1 MKSKDQI
8 LLEQI
13 YGNLLKEQEDEH
25 LESDYE
31 LRTDMGDEDMP
42 TPDSEEVSD
51 EEMDEED
58 EEMDEEEEETSEE
71 QTPLQKQAERVLDP
85 TAPEEGLDNQ
95 ELDMIAKLI
104 END

>member
-31 LRTDMGDEDMP
+31 SRSDVDFQDDENISDDPYADDKEYDRQKDED
-42 TPDSEEVSD
+42 
-51 EEMDEED
+51 
-58 EEMDEEEEETSEE
+58 EEEETSQEE
-71 QTPLQKQAERVLDP
+71 QTPLQKQADALLDP
-85 TAPEEGLDNQ
+85 EAPEGGVDDQ
-95 ELDMIAKLI
+95 ELDMILKLI

>member
-31 LRTDMGDEDMP
+31 LRTDMEDEEMP
-42 TPDSEEVSD
+42 TPEVEEVSD
-51 EEMDEED
+51 EEEEED
-58 EEMDEEEEETSEE
+58 EEETEEEPSEGETV
-71 QTPLQKQAERVLDP
+71 LQKQAETVLDP
-85 TAPEEGLDNQ
+85 NAPEEGLDDQ
-95 ELDMIAKLI
+95 ELDIITKLI
-104 END
+104 QNN

>member
-25 LESDYE
+25 MESDYE
-31 LRTDMGDEDMP
+31 LRTDMGDEEMP
-42 TPDSEEVSD
+42 TPESEEISD
-51 EEMDEED
+51 KEDED
-58 EEMDEEEEETSEE
+58 EEEPSEE
-71 QTPLQKQAERVLDP
+71 QTPLQKQAKRVLDP
-85 TAPEEGLDNQ
+85 TAPEGGLDDQ
-95 ELDMIAKLI
+95 ELDIITKLI

>member
-31 LRTDMGDEDMP
+31 LRTDTGDEDMP

-51 EEMDEED
+51 EEKDEKD
-58 EEMDEEEEETSEE
+58 EEETSEE

-104 END
+104 KND

>member
-31 LRTDMGDEDMP
+31 LRTDIGDEETP
-42 TPDSEEVSD
+42 TPELEEISD
-51 EEMDEED
+51 EEKEEED
-58 EEMDEEEEETSEE
+58 EEEPSEE
-71 QTPLQKQAERVLDP
+71 QTPLQKQAEKVLDP
-85 TAPEEGLDNQ
+85 TAPEGGIDDQ
-95 ELDMIAKLI
+95 ELDIITKLI
-104 END
+104 QND

>member
-31 LRTDMGDEDMP
+31 LRTDMGDEEMP
-42 TPDSEEVSD
+42 TPEVEEVSD
-51 EEMDEED
+51 EEED
-58 EEMDEEEEETSEE
+58 EEETETEEEPSEEETV
-71 QTPLQKQAERVLDP
+71 LQKQAETVLDP
-85 TAPEEGLDNQ
+85 NAPEEGLDDQ
-95 ELDMIAKLI
+95 ELDIIAKLI
-104 END
+104 QNN

>member
-25 LESDYE
+25 MESDYE
-31 LRTDMGDEDMP
+31 LRTDMGDEEMP
-42 TPDSEEVSD
+42 TPESEDIS
-51 EEMDEED
+51 
-58 EEMDEEEEETSEE
+58 EEEEEEDDEEPSEE
-71 QTPLQKQAERVLDP
+71 QTPLQKQAEKVLDP
-85 TAPEEGLDNQ
+85 TAPEGGIDDQ
-95 ELDMIAKLI
+95 ELNIITKLI

>member
-25 LESDYE
+25 MESDYE
-31 LRTDMGDEDMP
+31 LRTDMGDEEMP
-42 TPDSEEVSD
+42 TPESEDISEEEDD
-51 EEMDEED
+51 EEP
-58 EEMDEEEEETSEE
+58 SEE
-71 QTPLQKQAERVLDP
+71 QTPLQKQAEKELDP
-85 TAPEEGLDNQ
+85 TAPEGGIDDQ
-95 ELDMIAKLI
+95 ELDIITKLI

>member
-13 YGNLLKEQEDEH
+13 YGSLLKEQEDEH

-31 LRTDMGDEDMP
+31 LRTDMGDEEVSAP
-42 TPDSEEVSD
+42 ESEEFSD
-51 EEMDEED
+51 EEKEK
-58 EEMDEEEEETSEE
+58 EEEEKEEEPSEE

-85 TAPEEGLDNQ
+85 TAPEGGLDDQ
-95 ELDMIAKLI
+95 ELDIITKLI

>member
-13 YGNLLKEQEDEH
+13 YGSLLKEQEDEH

-31 LRTDMGDEDMP
+31 LRTDMGDEEIS
-42 TPDSEEVSD
+42 TPESEEISD
-51 EEMDEED
+51 EEKEEED
-58 EEMDEEEEETSEE
+58 EEEPSEE

-85 TAPEEGLDNQ
+85 TAPEGGLDDQ
-95 ELDMIAKLI
+95 ELDIITKLI